1 MIGISICLF
10 SNMLFCSVMVEVD
23 LLKNDVVLVLLEF
36 LFTVVNHPAV
46 A

>member
-1 MIGISICLF
+1 
-10 SNMLFCSVMVEVD
+10 MVEVD

-36 LFTVVNHPAV
+36 SFTVVNHPTA

>member
-1 MIGISICLF
+1 MIGISICLLY
-10 SNMLFCSVMVEVD
+10 NMLFCSVMVEVD

-36 LFTVVNHPAV
+36 LFTVVNHPTV

>member
-1 MIGISICLF
+1 MYLL
-10 SNMLFCSVMVEVD
+10 SNILFCSVMVEVD

-36 LFTVVNHPAV
+36 SFTVVNHPTA